1 VLDTKS
7 PKYLEMAQGHISL
20 SLWFGDSNNI
30 LLWFGHQNLLVL
42 VFRVR
47 VSGVGLLIRVY
58 GLGFGVQD

>member
-1 VLDTKS
+1 
-7 PKYLEMAQGHISL
+7 
-20 SLWFGDSNNI
+20 
-30 LLWFGHQNLLVL
+30 